1 MSEKKI
7 VLKKR
12 DFLKLAGTTI
22 AAIKLLPKSGF
33 TATKSQKFGFYIDVE
48 KCYGCMSC
56 VIACA
61 EENHVPLNS
70 FRTKVK
76 RVTESKKD
84 KGKVT
89 FVPVQCNHCE
99 NPTCVKPCPVGA
111 TYKGPDG
118 LVVIDNDVCIG
129 CGKCV
134 KACPYNARFLDP
146 IKGIANKC
154 SFCDH
159 RIYSGKLPA
168 CVESCPTSAKIF
180 GDLNAINEIS
190 TNIKNNK
197 TSVRFPE
204 FKTKPKIY
212 YRNLLKKI

>member
-7 VLKKR
+7 MLKRRGFIK
-12 DFLKLAGTTI
+12 ATGVAVAA
-22 AAIKLLPKSGF
+22 AAIMPEEGF
-33 TATKSQKFGFYIDVE
+33 TSSKGAKLGFYIDAE
-48 KCYGCMSC
+48 KCYGCTAC

-61 EENHVPLNS
+61 EENHVPLSS
-70 FRTKVK
+70 FRTKIK
-76 RVTESKKD
+76 RLTNA
-84 KGKVT
+84 KGKVD
-89 FVPVQCNHCE
+89 FFPIQCNHCE
-99 NPTCVKPCPVGA
+99 NPVCVKPCPVEA

-118 LVVIDNDVCIG
+118 LVVIDDDVCIG

-146 IKGIANKC
+146 IRGIANKC

-168 CVESCPTSAKIF
+168 CAEACPTAAKIF
-180 GDLNAINEIS
+180 GDLSADTEASQSIN
-190 TNIKNNK
+190 KNK

-204 FKTKPKIY
+204 YKTKPKIY
-212 YRNLLKKI
+212 YKNLPEKI